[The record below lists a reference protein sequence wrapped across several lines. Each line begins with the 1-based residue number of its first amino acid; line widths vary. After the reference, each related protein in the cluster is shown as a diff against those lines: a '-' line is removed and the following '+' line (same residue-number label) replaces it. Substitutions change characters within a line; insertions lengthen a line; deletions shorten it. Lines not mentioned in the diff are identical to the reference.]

1 MTQGI
6 IVKYKDRRTPWKIMS
21 KGLAICD
28 SKNALP
34 NERKTGILLTCISEA
49 RRSIAFDGES
59 RHPDAVGTIHYQIF

>member
-1 MTQGI
+1 
-6 IVKYKDRRTPWKIMS
+6 MS

-28 SKNALP
+28 SKNTLP

-49 RRSIAFDGES
+49 RRSIAFDSES